1 MLSIRASRRYRTCW
15 MKKVPPFVTGLAIA
29 GLAVALPV
37 LGMEAPGADTPQDV
51 STGALPTTLPVLP
64 AQVEPAAPARN
75 SAIPEPM
82 SLAVFGTG
90 LLLLLRRR
98 RF

>member
-1 MLSIRASRRYRTCW
+1 
-15 MKKVPPFVTGLAIA
+15 MKKFPSILTGLAIA
-29 GLAVALPV
+29 GLAVAAPV
-37 LGMEAPGADTPQDV
+37 LGMEAPGADTVQAGSAGTPAQ
-51 STGALPTTLPVLP
+51 TLPVLP
-64 AQVEPAAPARN
+64 AQVEPVAPAQAL
-75 SAIPEPM
+75 AIPEPL